1 MTLLTKDGAAGQH
14 EGTVDLGDSVG
25 ENKSTV
31 LEHEE
36 SVTGSYDDTDV
47 SFFFLLIFASFLIL
61 D

>member
-25 ENKSTV
+25 ENESTV

-36 SVTGSYDDTDV
+36 SITGSYNDTDV
-47 SFFFLLIFASFLIL
+47 TSGTPP
-61 D
+61 